1 MTEIAKQEILNE
13 AVECIKVA
21 QVNMQKAEKLL
32 KKLGIE
38 LCEGL
43 YFSDFR
49 SRDIYLYR
57 GLPKI
62 EKITETEAKF
72 AKSWDGRIDKSIK
85 ELEYQG
91 VKMIQ
96 CGDAVRTNFKFR

>member
-1 MTEIAKQEILNE
+1 MTEKQEILNE
-13 AVECIKVA
+13 AVECIKFA
-21 QVNMQKAEKLL
+21 RESMQKAEKLL

-43 YFSDFR
+43 YFSDSR
-49 SRDIYLYR
+49 SRDIHLYR

-62 EKITETEAKF
+62 EKITETKAEF
-72 AKSWDGRIDKSIK
+72 AKSWDGRIDKSVK
-85 ELEYQG
+85 ELEYNG

-96 CGDAVRTNFKFR
+96 CGDGVLANFKFR